1 MNRKAKSS
9 GFKMKSGN
17 TISFKEMGSSS
28 PVKNKP
34 EGYYDVKDASN
45 NLTETGQ
52 GKYVTEI
59 YKKKG
64 NKNTREHIKKGGK
77 VRKRADGTLVLA
89 AQ

>member
-1 MNRKAKSS
+1 MKK
-9 GFKMKSGN
+9 GPFKMKGM
-17 TISFKEMGSSS
+17 TFKEES

-34 EGYYDVKDASN
+34 EGYYDVKDVSN

-52 GKYVTEI
+52 GEDVTEI